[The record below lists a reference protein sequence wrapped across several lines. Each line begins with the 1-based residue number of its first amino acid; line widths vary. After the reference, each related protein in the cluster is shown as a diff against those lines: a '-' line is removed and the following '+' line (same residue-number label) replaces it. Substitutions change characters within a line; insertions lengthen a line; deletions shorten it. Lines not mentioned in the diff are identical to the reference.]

1 MIRFILYIIV
11 AVLLFFSC
19 NSCDNTKCCITD
31 ECYGYQFKLP
41 MNIHPLKDTFRIGDT
56 ITVTSI
62 FSDQVEDLR
71 DGRKYELI
79 DFDFYPITTLS
90 KIDTFPTGEVLNQS
104 FCQYWIEADTFA
116 LIGESAGQ
124 PSLGYIY
131 QYKNGQYSFR
141 LKFIINEPGIYSL
154 RSGTAMSSAYSH
166 QSPDFPGKC
175 GRRSLD
181 AAFYMND
188 RTDNNYEL
196 RKLSEDPF
204 FRDRPDE
211 DFDRFGAYF
220 FVVVP

>member
-1 MIRFILYIIV
+1 MMRFILYIIV
-11 AVLLFFSC
+11 AILLFFFS
-19 NSCDNTKCCITD
+19 NSCDNTKCCITE

-41 MNIHPLKDTFRIGDT
+41 MSIHPQKDTFQIGDT

-62 FSDQVEDLR
+62 FSDEVEDLR
-71 DGRKYELI
+71 DGRKYELKN
-79 DFDFYPITTLS
+79 FSFYPFTIIA
-90 KIDTFPTGEVLNQS
+90 KIDVFPTESAFNYS
-104 FCQYWIEADTFA
+104 NFRYWVEADTVA
-116 LIGESAGQ
+116 LIRENTFEAGIA
-124 PSLGYIY
+124 YIY
-131 QYKNGQYSFR
+131 KYIDNQYRFE
-141 LKFIINEPGIYSL
+141 LKFVINEPGIYSL